1 MKYVCQA
8 PWPHGAQDGCFN
20 ADPHP
25 GNILLLEDGQTLGL
39 IDFGQVMYLPQ
50 AAWQLFRIFRS
61 QFFSGPDL
69 QVSWESLGVGVA
81 PSSHPED
88 FRLKLARL
96 IVALTDR
103 KPEEVARYESPMAEI
118 EGTAV

>member
-1 MKYVCQA
+1 MKRTSGPMA
-8 PWPHGAQDGCFN
+8 SPWKHRTIEDGCFN

-50 AAWQLFRIFRS
+50 AAWLR
-61 QFFSGPDL
+61 GPGCPNL
-69 QVSWESLGVGVA
+69 PGGQGVCHTLVR
-81 PSSHPED
+81 PTED

-96 IVALTDR
+96 IVALADR